1 MKRKIA
7 AIAMGMMIACAGL
20 AGCGNKAS
28 ESTAGTVES
37 QSPVE
42 SQPVMQRMTQ
52 RFLRMPQRQ
61 RRQPLRKA
69 FWKRQMK

>member
-42 SQPVMQRMTQ
+42 SQSLSLIHISEPTRH
-52 RFLRMPQRQ
+52 
-61 RRQPLRKA
+61 
-69 FWKRQMK
+69 